1 MHTNNGLYL
10 CKLDYQQG
18 QRGINKFKPPFMY
31 LFELMFLAAYTV
43 YRKSEDNIPVE
54 KAICLIGLSQFGI
67 LFLLTIILNKIF
79 AFNLPLS
86 RTHFIVIIIFT
97 MLFLF
102 GVNSYYFNKK
112 RVEQISKKFELF
124 SGPKKGLIALLT
136 LLMIIL
142 PFIIALKI
150 NGSL

>member
-1 MHTNNGLYL
+1 MKIYSKVLTEMMLNEPKLGLTNF
-10 CKLDYQQG
+10 KL
-18 QRGINKFKPPFMY
+18 FSMY

-54 KAICLIGLSQFGI
+54 KAICVIILAQFGI
-67 LFLLTIILNKIF
+67 LFFLSISLNKMF
-79 AFNLPLS
+79 SFNLPLS
-86 RTHFIVIIIFT
+86 RTLYIIIILFT
-97 MLFLF
+97 VLFLF
-102 GVNSYYFNKK
+102 GANSYYFNKK

-142 PFIIALKI
+142 PFILALKI